1 MIASQRHRTETVKNR
16 GFWAGADWAIGALLC
31 GAGAGVAGLFS
42 SGEHWR
48 VCIPLIFSL
57 VLLLIAVVFGARAG
71 ILGTVLAAAIFA
83 LFFSPVGRLSV
94 INSSAR
100 SNIAWM
106 LLIGVAFSFL
116 FAPST
121 SLFRRQ

>member
-1 MIASQRHRTETVKNR
+1 MIASQDQRIGKKQR
-16 GFWAGADWAIGALLC
+16 FWAGADSAIGALLC
-31 GAGAGVAGLFS
+31 GAGAGVAGLLV
-42 SGEHWR
+42 SGDHWR

-57 VLLLIAVVFGARAG
+57 VLLGIAVVFGARAG
-71 ILGTVLAAAIFA
+71 VLGTILAAAIFA
-83 LFFSPVGRLSV
+83 LLFSPVGRLRV
-94 INSSAR
+94 INASAR

-116 FAPST
+116 FAPSS

>member
-1 MIASQRHRTETVKNR
+1 MEKKQRL
-16 GFWAGADWAIGALLC
+16 WAGADSAIGVLLC
-31 GAGAGVAGLFS
+31 GAGAGLTGLFAS
-42 SGEHWR
+42 SDHWR
-48 VCIPLIFSL
+48 VWIPLIFSL
-57 VLLLIAVVFGARAG
+57 VLLVIAVVFGARAG
-71 ILGTVLAAAIFA
+71 IIGTVLAAAIFA
-83 LFFSPVGRLSV
+83 LLFSPVGRLNV
-94 INSSAR
+94 MNSSAR